1 MLGNNNY
8 LYLEEIMF
16 THVFRFTLLLL
27 VSVALFVACG
37 EDDNPIVDGDNGDEP
52 FHADADGFILKV
64 DGNEIY
70 RQFQGTHEGSITLK
84 VGDELDVVTV
94 FLDNYSD
101 EFFPEAPEGENDHDD
116 DEHGEE
122 DVFALA
128 LSGLYSSII
137 EVHLHESEEDEHD
150 EAHDEEGEEH
160 DNELAEKFT
169 FEVKGLKAG
178 QTELKLQLMHGGH
191 PDFTAALLIP
201 VTVTP

>member
-1 MLGNNNY
+1 
-8 LYLEEIMF
+8 MF
-16 THVFRFTLLLL
+16 THAFRFTLLLL

-37 EDDNPIVDGDNGDEP
+37 EDDNPIVDSDNGDEP
-52 FHADADGFILKV
+52 FHADADGFVLKV

-70 RQFQGTHEGSITLK
+70 RQFQGMHEGSITLK
-84 VGDELDVVTV
+84 VGDELDVLTV

-101 EFFPEAPEGENDHDD
+101 EFFPEAPEGEDDH

-128 LSGLYSSII
+128 LSGFYSSII
-137 EVHLHESEEDEHD
+137 EVYLYESEGDEHD
-150 EAHDEEGEEH
+150 EAHDEEG
-160 DNELAEKFT
+160 DDGLAEKFT

-178 QTELKLQLMHGGH
+178 QTELKLQLVHGGH

>member
-1 MLGNNNY
+1 
-8 LYLEEIMF
+8 MF
-16 THVFRFTLLLL
+16 THAFRFTLLLL

-37 EDDNPIVDGDNGDEP
+37 EDDNPIVDGDHDDEP

-70 RQFQGTHEGSITLK
+70 RQFQGMHEGSITLK
-84 VGDELDVVTV
+84 VGDELDVFTA
-94 FLDNYSD
+94 FLDHNSD
-101 EFFPEAPEGENDHDD
+101 EFFPESPEEEDDYDH

-128 LSGLYSSII
+128 LSGFDSSII
-137 EVHLHESEEDEHD
+137 EVHLYEGEGDEHD

-160 DNELAEKFT
+160 DDELAEKFT

-178 QTELKLQLMHGGH
+178 QTELKLHLLHGDH